1 MARVALRLVHVGFTY
16 ASAFHPHTSLVVVD
30 AGEEWLEVI
39 RRGIE
44 SGRKLGHNY

>member
-1 MARVALRLVHVGFTY
+1 MARVALQLVHVGFTY
-16 ASAFHPHTSLVVVD
+16 ASAFRPHTSLVMVD
-30 AGEEWLEVI
+30 AGEWLEVI